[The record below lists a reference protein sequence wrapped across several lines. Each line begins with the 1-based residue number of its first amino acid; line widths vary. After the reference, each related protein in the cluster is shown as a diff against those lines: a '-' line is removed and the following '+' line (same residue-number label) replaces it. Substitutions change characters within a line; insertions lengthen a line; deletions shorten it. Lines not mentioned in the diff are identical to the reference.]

1 MGRAVLWED
10 GQIVDLGNF
19 GGSVSLAIALNN
31 VGQVV
36 GAARD
41 TMHDPFPLFVPPTQS
56 RAFLWQDGIMQDLG
70 TLGGPQAMALSINE
84 RGQVAGMSFSA
95 LGLRRASLR
104 QDLERS

>member
-1 MGRAVLWED
+1 
-10 GQIVDLGNF
+10 
-19 GGSVSLAIALNN
+19 
-31 VGQVV
+31 
-36 GAARD
+36 
-41 TMHDPFPLFVPPTQS
+41 
-56 RAFLWQDGIMQDLG
+56 MQDLG